1 MLCIA
6 SPVAQ
11 SFATLARAL
20 RERGHDAQA
29 VTHFVNQLVFCMF
42 ADDVG
47 LLPGQMF
54 TRMLEQARRAPA
66 LFVDQAGELFRYARL
81 TGLLDA
87 EPPAFNRAQSTRWRG
102 CTRLGLPAALCRHG
116 RRNDVSTCRS
126 SCLRPTHAPA
136 HCTPGHSGRANPG
149 AARSQ

>member
-1 MLCIA
+1 MR
-6 SPVAQ
+6 P
-11 SFATLARAL
+11 
-20 RERGHDAQA
+20 
-29 VTHFVNQLVFCMF
+29 CMF

-66 LFVDQAGELFRYARL
+66 LFVNQAGELFRYARL

-102 CTRLGLPAALCRHG
+102 CTRLALPVPRMSEAGL
-116 RRNDVSTCRS
+116 
-126 SCLRPTHAPA
+126 
-136 HCTPGHSGRANPG
+136 
-149 AARSQ
+149 